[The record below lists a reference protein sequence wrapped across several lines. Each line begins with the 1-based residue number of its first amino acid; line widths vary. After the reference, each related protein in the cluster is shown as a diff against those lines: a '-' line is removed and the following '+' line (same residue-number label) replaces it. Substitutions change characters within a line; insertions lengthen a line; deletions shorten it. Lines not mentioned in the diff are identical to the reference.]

1 MNKEEIIKK
10 IQKVK
15 KYIIKKLENKEQL
28 LNELSKTKEF
38 MIKIFHKLVVYI
50 KKNYPAWEA
59 KAIKYYTF
67 IKAKYLILNE
77 EFKRHPKIAKIIGS
91 LLILFLVMLLSLT
104 DNSKKQ
110 ESPVLNVEVTVPTK
124 TPEVIE
130 DMEDIIEEEISDE
143 DIIIDN
149 TKDEEKENKDTDK
162 VVLNFTAKTIKPIS
176 FDVYYTNKREVWFD
190 AQHYVTHQGQS
201 GIHTYSIV
209 LPEEV
214 IYRIRL
220 DFGTNP
226 GKVTIKNIYLSGGMQ
241 YDLNDFSIYEF
252 KQLEN
257 IKRNKD
263 GSLTFTSTGDDP
275 YMAYRRMVRHY

>member
-1 MNKEEIIKK
+1 MNKEEFIKK
-10 IQKVK
+10 IQEVK

-28 LNELSKTKEF
+28 LKELSKTKEF
-38 MIKIFHKLVVYI
+38 MIEIFHKLVVYI
-50 KKNYPAWEA
+50 KKNYPAWKA
-59 KAIKYYTF
+59 KAIKYYAF

-77 EFKRHPKIAKIIGS
+77 ELKRHPKIAKIIGS

-110 ESPVLNVEVTVPTK
+110 EAPVLNVEVAVPTK

-190 AQHYVTHQGQS
+190 AQHYVTHHGQS

-257 IKRNKD
+257 IKHNKD
-263 GSLTFTSTGDDP
+263 GSLTFTSTGNDP